1 MKGNLSLTIKKKQLM
16 KKISNARQGQ
26 LNKLQM
32 NSVINKFIKNPQ
44 LLAGMSIQHRV
55 RENNSVKATCCREN
69 VAGIGKIN
77 RRNLK

>member
-1 MKGNLSLTIKKKQLM
+1 
-16 KKISNARQGQ
+16 
-26 LNKLQM
+26 M

-55 RENNSVKATCCREN
+55 RENNGVKATCCREN

>member
-1 MKGNLSLTIKKKQLM
+1 
-16 KKISNARQGQ
+16 
-26 LNKLQM
+26 M

-44 LLAGMSIQHRV
+44 LLAGMSVQHRV
-55 RENNSVKATCCREN
+55 RENNGVKATRCREN